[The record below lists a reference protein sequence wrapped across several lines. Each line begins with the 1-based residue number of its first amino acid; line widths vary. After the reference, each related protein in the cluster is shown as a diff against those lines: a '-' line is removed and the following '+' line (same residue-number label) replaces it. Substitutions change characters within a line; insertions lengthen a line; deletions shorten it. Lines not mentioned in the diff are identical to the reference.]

1 MGERDV
7 AQIDPSAVRDI
18 AQRCESTADTL
29 DTAVAPLLRWY
40 FDGFCGGRDHGARA
54 AALRA
59 ALDQSADQVRAWASA
74 SAEAAAAL
82 RVSSG
87 RYEEIDTDLA
97 GRLA

>member
-7 AQIDPSAVRDI
+7 ARIDLAAVRDI
-18 AQRCESTADTL
+18 AQRCESVADML
-29 DTAVAPLLRWY
+29 GTAVAPLLRWY
-40 FDGFCGGRDHGARA
+40 FDGFCGGRDHAASA

-59 ALDQSADQVRAWASA
+59 ALDQSAGQLRAWASA
-74 SAEAAAAL
+74 STEAAATL

-87 RYEEIDTDLA
+87 RYVDADTDLA

>member
-7 AQIDPSAVRDI
+7 ARIDLAAVRDI
-18 AQRCESTADTL
+18 AQRCESVADML
-29 DTAVAPLLRWY
+29 GTAVAPLLRWY
-40 FDGFCGGRDHGARA
+40 FDGFCGGRDHAASA

-59 ALDQSADQVRAWASA
+59 ALDQSAGQLRAWAFA
-74 SAEAAAAL
+74 STEAAATL

-87 RYEEIDTDLA
+87 RYADADTDLA

>member
-7 AQIDPSAVRDI
+7 ARIDPSAVRDI
-18 AQRCESTADTL
+18 AQRCESVADTL
-29 DTAVAPLLRWY
+29 GAVVAPLLRWY
-40 FDGFCGGRDHGARA
+40 FDGFCGGRDHAARA

-59 ALDQSADQVRAWASA
+59 ALDQSADQLRAWASA

-87 RYEEIDTDLA
+87 RYEDVDADLA
-97 GRLA
+97 GRLV